1 MTFKKNYIEVCFTT
15 EDGIQHLRLHGYLK
29 RNDILVKTEQI
40 FGKGAEDFGMFI
52 AIILHDDLMDIVQS
66 KEDLFTEFEVL
77 SKEDE
82 RWDNYNKL
90 KDKDFIKDISDFM
103 FSFTPEKKIDIDS
116 FIEKANET
124 TLKLFKKSN
133 EFLADYVQNTSMSA
147 DEKLSDLNHLITFF
161 EDQERYEDCALL
173 SKIKKKIIANKEF
186 AKNNNNE

>member
-1 MTFKKNYIEVCFTT
+1 MFKKNYIEVCFTT

-29 RNDILVKTEQI
+29 RNDIPVKTEQI

-52 AIILHDDLMDIVQS
+52 AIVLHDDLMDIVQS

-90 KDKDFIKDISDFM
+90 KDKDFIKNISDFM
-103 FSFTPEKKIDIDS
+103 FSFNPDKKIDVDR
-116 FIEKANET
+116 FIEQANET
-124 TLKLFKKSN
+124 TLKLFKNSN
-133 EFLADYVQNTSMSA
+133 EFLADYVQNEAMTA
-147 DEKLSDLNHLITFF
+147 DEKLNDLNHLIKFF
-161 EDQERYEDCALL
+161 EEQERYEDCALL

-186 AKNNNNE
+186 AENDRL

>member
-29 RNDILVKTEQI
+29 RNDIPVKTEQI

-52 AIILHDDLMDIVQS
+52 AIVLHDDLMDIVQS

-103 FSFTPEKKIDIDS
+103 FSFNPDKKIDVDR
-116 FIEKANET
+116 FIEQTNET
-124 TLKLFKKSN
+124 TLKLFKKNN
-133 EFLADYVQNTSMSA
+133 EFLADYVTNTSMSC
-147 DEKLSDLNHLITFF
+147 DEKINDLNHLIIFF
-161 EDQERYEDCALL
+161 EEQERYEDCALL
-173 SKIKKKIIANKEF
+173 SKISNKIIANEKF
-186 AKNNNNE
+186 AEK

>member
-1 MTFKKNYIEVCFTT
+1 MFKKNYIEVCFTT

-29 RNDILVKTEQI
+29 RNDIPVKTEQI
-40 FGKGAEDFGMFI
+40 FGKDAEDFGMFI
-52 AIILHDDLMDIVQS
+52 AIVLHDDLTDIVHCNDNLF
-66 KEDLFTEFEVL
+66 KDLELL

-103 FSFTPEKKIDIDS
+103 FSFTPEKKIDIDG

-124 TLKLFKKSN
+124 TLKLFKRSN
-133 EFLADYVQNTSMSA
+133 EFLVDYVHSEAMTP
-147 DEKLSDLNHLITFF
+147 DEKIKDLNHLIIFF

-173 SKIKKKIIANKEF
+173 VKIRDKIEANEEF
-186 AKNNNNE
+186 AGNNK